1 MFSMAEPKT
10 VLVTGGAGFIGS
22 HLVDRL
28 LSLDHKVVVID
39 NLSTGKLKNLNP
51 AATFHHMD
59 ITQPSVNEVFIRE
72 QPDFVFHLA
81 AQISVTEST
90 KDPFHDSNVNVFGT
104 LRLLEAARRCGIE
117 KFIYSSTGGALY
129 AEPETDPCTEEHP
142 ILPVSP
148 YGMSKYVAELYLDL
162 YHRLY
167 QINFTTLRYGNVYG
181 PRQEADG
188 EAGVVAIFAQA
199 MLEGRQP
206 QIYGDGDQA
215 RDFVFVDDVVEANL
229 LAMTKGDGGAF
240 NIGTGEKTSVNQIFE
255 SLQSIIKYRWSA
267 EQGPARQGE
276 VYKISL
282 DSSKAVSALGWTP
295 KVGME
300 EGLMQTVEFF
310 RNAGKAVR

>member
-1 MFSMAEPKT
+1 MSDPKT
-10 VLVTGGAGFIGS
+10 ALVTGGAGFIGS

-51 AATFHHMD
+51 AATFHHLD
-59 ITQPSVNEVFIRE
+59 ITQPSVTEVFQRE
-72 QPDFVFHLA
+72 QPDVVFHLA
-81 AQISVTEST
+81 AQVSVTEST
-90 KDPFHDSNVNVFGT
+90 KDPFHDSDVNVFGT

-129 AEPETDPCTEEHP
+129 GDPETDPCTEEHP
-142 ILPVSP
+142 ILPVAP
-148 YGMSKYVAELYLDL
+148 YGLSKYVAELYLDL

-181 PRQEADG
+181 PRQEAHG

-215 RDFVFVDDVVEANL
+215 RAVVFVDDVVEANL

-255 SLQSIIKYRWSA
+255 SLQSMIKYRWGPELA
-267 EQGPARQGE
+267 PARHGE

-282 DSSKAVSALGWTP
+282 DSSKATEALGWTP
-295 KVGME
+295 RVGVE
-300 EGLMQTVEFF
+300 EGLLQTVEFF
-310 RNAGKAVR
+310 RNAGKGVR

>member
-1 MFSMAEPKT
+1 MAEPKT

-51 AATFHHMD
+51 GATFHHLD
-59 ITQPSVNEVFIRE
+59 ITQPSVTEVFTRD
-72 QPDFVFHLA
+72 QPDVVFHLA

-129 AEPETDPCTEEHP
+129 GEPETDPCTEEHP

-188 EAGVVAIFAQA
+188 EAGVVAIFTQA

-215 RDFVFVDDVVEANL
+215 RDFVFVDDVVDANL
-229 LAMTKGDGGAF
+229 LAMTKGAGGAF

-267 EQGPARQGE
+267 EHGPARQGE

-295 KVGME
+295 QVGME

-310 RNAGKAVR
+310 RHAGKAVR

>member
-1 MFSMAEPKT
+1 MAEPKT

-51 AATFHHMD
+51 AATFHHLD
-59 ITQPSVNEVFIRE
+59 ITQPSVTEVFARE
-72 QPDFVFHLA
+72 QPDVVFHLA

-104 LRLLEAARRCGIE
+104 LRLLEAARRSGIE

-129 AEPETDPCTEEHP
+129 GEPETDPCTEDHP

-162 YHRLY
+162 YHRIY

-181 PRQEADG
+181 PRQEAQG
-188 EAGVVAIFAQA
+188 EAGVVAIFTQA

-206 QIYGDGDQA
+206 QIYGDGEQA
-215 RDFVFVDDVVEANL
+215 RDFVFVDDVVDANL
-229 LAMTKGDGGAF
+229 LAMTKGNGGAF

-255 SLQSIIKYRWSA
+255 SLQRIIKYRWSA
-267 EQGPARQGE
+267 EHSPARQGE

-295 KVGME
+295 QVGME
-300 EGLMQTVEFF
+300 AGLIQTVEFF

>member
-1 MFSMAEPKT
+1 MAMVWNDLHHFVRNEFMDLIDGLRAFVAT
-10 VLVTGGAGFIGS
+10 AETGSFTAAA
-22 HLVDRL
+22 DRL
-28 LSLDHKVVVID
+28 
-39 NLSTGKLKNLNP
+39 
-51 AATFHHMD
+51 A
-59 ITQPSVNEVFIRE
+59 
-72 QPDFVFHLA
+72 
-81 AQISVTEST
+81 IS
-90 KDPFHDSNVNVFGT
+90 N
-104 LRLLEAARRCGIE
+104 RL
-117 KFIYSSTGGALY
+117 T
-129 AEPETDPCTEEHP
+129 
-142 ILPVSP
+142 
-148 YGMSKYVAELYLDL
+148 SKYVAELYLDL

-188 EAGVVAIFAQA
+188 EAGVVAIFTQA

-255 SLQSIIKYRWSA
+255 SLQSIIKYRWGA
-267 EQGPARQGE
+267 EHGPARQGE

-295 KVGME
+295 QVGME